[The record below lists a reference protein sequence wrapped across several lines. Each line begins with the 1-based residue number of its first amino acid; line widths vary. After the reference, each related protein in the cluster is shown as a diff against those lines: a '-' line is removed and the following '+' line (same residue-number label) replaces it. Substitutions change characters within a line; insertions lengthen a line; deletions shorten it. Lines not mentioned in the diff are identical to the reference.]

1 MHSMKLLLMLGT
13 VLCILWGHLAKRM
26 QETTSDAIKMV
37 HFADL

>member
-1 MHSMKLLLMLGT
+1 MKLLFMLGT

-26 QETTSDAIKMV
+26 QETASDVIKMI